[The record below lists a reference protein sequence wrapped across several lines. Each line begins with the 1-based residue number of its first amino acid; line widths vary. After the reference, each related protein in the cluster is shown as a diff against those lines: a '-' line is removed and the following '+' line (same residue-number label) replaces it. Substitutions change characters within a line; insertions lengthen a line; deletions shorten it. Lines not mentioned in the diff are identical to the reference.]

1 MGQSVLA
8 NQFVAGLRPELKA
21 KVVGS
26 EGNMEQLLMKA
37 RFEEAKQKELARV
50 TPGYSRVTPNN
61 SQRRFG
67 GQRDVATSRSQM
79 TGASTTSPENLG
91 KKSGR
96 NKRSC
101 YNCGLTT
108 HLIKDCPY
116 PIPPGRERNSQV

>member
-61 SQRRFG
+61 SQRKFG
-67 GQRDVATSRSQM
+67 CS
-79 TGASTTSPENLG
+79 
-91 KKSGR
+91 
-96 NKRSC
+96 
-101 YNCGLTT
+101 
-108 HLIKDCPY
+108 HLIITNDRCVY
-116 PIPPGRERNSQV
+116 IIRESW